1 MWLRCRHCLPDVLM
15 GGLEVSL
22 VLSPLQ
28 APVMLDMCNAFSCGG
43 KGCEIASP
51 CLNVATSM
59 LELGSSA
66 ESRTV
71 RGINNFCTF
80 TTFLTLLLMGKIC
93 VTFVAVELSLIL

>member
-1 MWLRCRHCLPDVLM
+1 MCLRCRHCLPDVLM

-22 VLSPLQ
+22 VVSHLQ
-28 APVMLDMCNAFSCGG
+28 APVMLDMCNASCCGG
-43 KGCEIASP
+43 EGCEIASH

-59 LELGSSA
+59 LELGNSA

-80 TTFLTLLLMGKIC
+80 TTSLTHLLMGKIR